1 MSISLLAGFL
11 LSIGAAGQPLLSPE
25 DAHAAMPVAK
35 PSKAVVASMLGTE
48 DPYET
53 RRLEIFHVLR
63 GGDAALSEDVNA
75 HLWKL
80 ATSLA
85 ATNWTMPRVH
95 IQVVVRKTNG

>member
-11 LSIGAAGQPLLSPE
+11 LSFGAAGQPLLAPE
-25 DAHAAMPVAK
+25 DAHAAVPVGKSSRVIA
-35 PSKAVVASMLGTE
+35 ASMLATE

-53 RRLEIFHVLR
+53 RRLEIFQVLR
-63 GGDAALSEDVNA
+63 GGDETLDEDVNA

-80 ATSLA
+80 ATNLA
-85 ATNWTMPRVH
+85 ASNWVMPRVH